1 MDNWIK
7 QRDMKKRITY
17 NSPVILT
24 FAAVSLVALILNA
37 LTGGISNKLLFA
49 VYRSSPLNPLTYIR
63 IFGHVLG
70 HADFGHYFGNMMYF
84 LLLGPAIEEK
94 YGSSDTLLMIAATA
108 IITGLVNMIL
118 FPNTAL
124 LGASGVVF
132 CFIVISSMTG
142 FKNGN
147 IPLTLILVVILYLGQ
162 EVYSAIFVAD
172 NVSQL
177 THILGGIVGC
187 AFGFLSKKVE
197 NK

>member
-1 MDNWIK
+1 
-7 QRDMKKRITY
+7 MKTKVTY
-17 NSPVILT
+17 NSPVILS
-24 FAAVSLVALILNA
+24 FAILSLIVLILSKVTMGVTNM
-37 LTGGISNKLLFA
+37 LLFG

-63 IFGHVLG
+63 LFGHVLG
-70 HADFGHYFGNMMYF
+70 HANFEHYFSNMMYF

-94 YGSSDTLLMIAATA
+94 YGSADTVLMIAITA
-108 IITGLVNMIL
+108 VLTGIIHIIL
-118 FPNTAL
+118 FPNSML

-162 EVYSAIFVAD
+162 EVYSAFFVND

-177 THILGGIVGC
+177 THIVGGIVGC